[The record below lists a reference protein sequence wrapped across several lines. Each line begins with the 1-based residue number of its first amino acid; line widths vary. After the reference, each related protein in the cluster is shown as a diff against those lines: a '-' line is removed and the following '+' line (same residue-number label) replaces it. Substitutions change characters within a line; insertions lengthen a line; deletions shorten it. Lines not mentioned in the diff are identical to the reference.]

1 MNVQEWPILP
11 CGRETIGQVCGFSLC
26 GDCTE
31 ALVMAVRGFWMAAV
45 GVALSMSV
53 AAVVGGCASRP
64 STPKTPAEDYAAMYA
79 TGQYQ
84 AALEASSKVAG
95 SLRAYDKAKASLIA
109 GLSAQALN
117 RNTEAKKFLTPL
129 LEENDPGIAGKA
141 AAALGLIA
149 QEAGQHAEAANL
161 LSAASKQ
168 LLNDDK
174 ARAAMY
180 AGDSFRAIGK
190 LDEAQRHYLLAQEAI
205 REEGNLRLLVGER
218 LTSLGKQVAVKNAMP
233 KQNGTVSTKTSTG
246 STAPSKTTT
255 TAVTPPLRTGQ
266 SGSAQNGGTLA
277 TAKPEPSPSFKFQ
290 GVPQAVNR
298 SAPNGYSVQAGSF
311 ASWNSAISKAGELKR
326 YGQARIV
333 EVRDQFGRRLYS
345 VRLGNYPS
353 EEAAEGMRG
362 RLGRTAVIVPAEE

>member
-1 MNVQEWPILP
+1 
-11 CGRETIGQVCGFSLC
+11 
-26 GDCTE
+26 
-31 ALVMAVRGFWMAAV
+31 MAVRGVSKALV
-45 GVALSMSV
+45 GVVLL
-53 AAVVGGCASRP
+53 VVGGCASRP
-64 STPKTPAEDYAAMYA
+64 STSKTPAEDYASMYA
-79 TGQYQ
+79 SGQYQ
-84 AALEASSKVAG
+84 AALESSSKVAG

-117 RNTEAKKFLTPL
+117 RNADAKKFLTPL

-190 LDEAQRHYLLAQEAI
+190 LDEAQKHYLLAQEAI

-218 LTSLGKQVAVKNAMP
+218 LTSLGKQAAVKNAMP
-233 KQNGTVSTKTSTG
+233 KPTGTASTTPSGG
-246 STAPSKTTT
+246 STASTKATSI
-255 TAVTPPLRTGQ
+255 ATPPPRAAP
-266 SGSAQNGGTLA
+266 SGGSLA
-277 TAKPEPSPSFKFQ
+277 TANPEPKPAFKFQ
-290 GVPQAVNR
+290 GVPQGVSR

-311 ASWNSAISKAGELKR
+311 ASWNSAIAKAGELNR
-326 YGQARIV
+326 YGKARIV

-362 RLGRTAVIVPAEE
+362 RLGRSAVIVHAED

>member
-1 MNVQEWPILP
+1 
-11 CGRETIGQVCGFSLC
+11 
-26 GDCTE
+26 
-31 ALVMAVRGFWMAAV
+31 MAVRGVWKAMV
-45 GVALSMSV
+45 GVALVV
-53 AAVVGGCASRP
+53 ASGVVVGGCASRP
-64 STPKTPAEDYAAMYA
+64 NASKEPAQDYASMYA

-84 AALEASSKVAG
+84 AALEASTKVAG

-117 RNTEAKKFLTPL
+117 RNMEAKKFLTPL

-149 QEAGQHAEAANL
+149 QESGQHAEAANL

-190 LDEAQRHYLLAQEAI
+190 LEEAQKHYLLAQQAI

-218 LTSLGKQVAVKNAMP
+218 LSALSKQAAVKGALP
-233 KQNGTVSTKTSTG
+233 KQSGTATTGATTGSNVGSGTG
-246 STAPSKTTT
+246 STTPAKTTT
-255 TAVTPPLRTGQ
+255 SAATPPPRSTQGG
-266 SGSAQNGGTLA
+266 GSLGTA
-277 TAKPEPSPSFKFQ
+277 NQEPKPAFKFQ
-290 GVPQAVNR
+290 GVPQAFGRVP
-298 SAPNGYSVQAGSF
+298 SNGYSVQAGSF
-311 ASWNSAISKAGELKR
+311 ASWNSAIAKASELNR
-326 YGQARIV
+326 YGKARIV

-345 VRLGNYPS
+345 VRLGNYPT

-362 RLGRTAVIVPAEE
+362 RLGRSAVIVLAEQ

>member
-1 MNVQEWPILP
+1 
-11 CGRETIGQVCGFSLC
+11 
-26 GDCTE
+26 
-31 ALVMAVRGFWMAAV
+31 MAVRGFWMAVV